1 MVLSQH
7 HTVADGTP
15 PPCGECP
22 LTQRAVQSLHCA
34 PTTHIPPPLHTLLS
48 SMTVFRD
55 SIHIGSMSPS
65 SKIHLGPSWVM
76 LANSR
81 MMEENSPKSNHES
94 LTNQSHRCP
103 FSSDSLS
110 LLAMTPRR
118 RCKWRRQVRTGF
130 VS

>member
-15 PPCGECP
+15 PLVVSAP
-22 LTQRAVQSLHCA
+22 LHRGLSNHYIVHRQHTY
-34 PTTHIPPPLHTLLS
+34 PPLHTLLS